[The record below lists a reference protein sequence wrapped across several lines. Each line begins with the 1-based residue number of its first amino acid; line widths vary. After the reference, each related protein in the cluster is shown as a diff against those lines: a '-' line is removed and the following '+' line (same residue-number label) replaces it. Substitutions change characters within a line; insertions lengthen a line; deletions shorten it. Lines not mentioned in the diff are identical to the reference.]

1 VIINDPDTLAGL
13 SAAFRRYETALMSND
28 IAMLDALFWPS
39 QFTLRYGVAENLYG
53 HEAIARYRQ
62 IRPGG
67 APPRRLVNTVITSF
81 GTGFGTAN
89 TEFQRVGAAAG
100 AATPTGRQS
109 QAWVRFD
116 HGWQIVAAHVSMLAS
131 E

>member
-1 VIINDPDTLAGL
+1 MIINDPDTLAGL
-13 SAAFRRYETALMSND
+13 SAAFGRYETALMSND

-39 QFTLRYGVAENLYG
+39 HFTLRFGVAENLYG

-67 APPRRLVNTVITSF
+67 APPRHLVNTVITSF
-81 GTGFGTAN
+81 GTEFGTAN
-89 TEFQRVGAAAG
+89 TEFKRVGAAPG
-100 AATPTGRQS
+100 AATGRQS
-109 QAWVRFD
+109 QTWVRFD